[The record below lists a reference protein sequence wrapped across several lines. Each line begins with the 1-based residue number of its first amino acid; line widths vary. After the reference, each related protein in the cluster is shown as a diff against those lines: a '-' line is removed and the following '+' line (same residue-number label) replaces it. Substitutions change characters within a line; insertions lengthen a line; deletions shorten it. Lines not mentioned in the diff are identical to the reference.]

1 MPQMN
6 RDQRNA
12 AWQAANQ
19 WRARATQTQPTGLTG
34 SLKLLFTWLAFGALM
49 IVGVVLG
56 LFFLL
61 IGWAM
66 MPFMRHK
73 MKKRM
78 EQMRAQQAHDIG
90 GGYFNGHSQGHS
102 HGHASEHSSA
112 HSRPGHQDVLEGS
125 YEVKGDR

>member
-12 AWQAANQ
+12 AWQAAHQ
-19 WRARATQTQPTGLTG
+19 WRARATQTQPNGVMG
-34 SLKLLFTWLAFGALM
+34 SLKLLFTWLAFGLLM

-61 IGWAM
+61 VGWAM
-66 MPFMRHK
+66 MPFVRHK

-78 EQMRAQQAHDIG
+78 DQMRAQQAHDIG
-90 GGYFNGHSQGHS
+90 GSQS
-102 HGHASEHSSA
+102 ASSPESGRH
-112 HSRPGHQDVLEGS
+112 DVLEGH
-125 YEVKGDR
+125 YEIKNETSDRAPNDRP

>member
-19 WRARATQTQPTGLTG
+19 WRARATQTQPTGLAG
-34 SLKLLFTWLAFGALM
+34 GLKLLFTWLAFGALM
-49 IVGVVLG
+49 IVGVIFG

-78 EQMRAQQAHDIG
+78 EQMRAQQAQDIG
-90 GGYFNGHSQGHS
+90 GGYASHQASPHEASHS
-102 HGHASEHSSA
+102 A
-112 HSRPGHQDVLEGS
+112 RTGHQDVLEGH
-125 YEVKGDR
+125 YEVKDDR

>member
-19 WRARATQTQPTGLTG
+19 WRARAAQTQPTGLAG

-66 MPFMRHK
+66 MPFVRHK
-73 MKKRM
+73 MNKRM
-78 EQMRAQQAHDIG
+78 EQMRAQQAQDIG
-90 GGYFNGHSQGHS
+90 GGS
-102 HGHASEHSSA
+102 ASGSTST

-125 YEVKGDR
+125 YEVKDEQR

>member
-12 AWQAANQ
+12 AWQAAHQ
-19 WRARATQTQPTGLTG
+19 WRARATQTPPNGVMG
-34 SLKLLFTWLAFGALM
+34 SLKLLFTWLAFGLLM

-61 IGWAM
+61 VGWAM
-66 MPFMRHK
+66 MPFVRHK

-78 EQMRAQQAHDIG
+78 DQMRAQQAQDIG
-90 GGYFNGHSQGHS
+90 GSRSASSPGDGHH
-102 HGHASEHSSA
+102 
-112 HSRPGHQDVLEGS
+112 DVLEGH
-125 YEVKGDR
+125 YEIKNETADRPPNDRP

>member
-19 WRARATQTQPTGLTG
+19 WRARAAQTQPTGLAG

-66 MPFMRHK
+66 MPFVRHK

-78 EQMRAQQAHDIG
+78 EQMRAQQAQDIG
-90 GGYFNGHSQGHS
+90 GGYSNGST
-102 HGHASEHSSA
+102 SA
-112 HSRPGHQDVLEGS
+112 PNRPGHQDVLEGS
-125 YEVKGDR
+125 YEVKDER

>member
-12 AWQAANQ
+12 AWQAAQQ
-19 WRARATQTQPTGLTG
+19 WRTRAAQSQPGGLMG
-34 SLKLLFTWLAFGALM
+34 SLKLLLTWLAFGVLM
-49 IVGVVLG
+49 VVGVILG

-66 MPFMRHK
+66 MPFVRHK

-78 EQMRAQQAHDIG
+78 EQMRAEQAQDIG
-90 GGYFNGHSQGHS
+90 GGYAEPHTR
-102 HGHASEHSSA
+102 
-112 HSRPGHQDVLEGS
+112 SRQQDVLEGS
-125 YEVKGDR
+125 YEVKTHEDNKATPRD

>member
-19 WRARATQTQPTGLTG
+19 WRARAAQSQPTGFMG
-34 SLKLLFTWLAFGALM
+34 SVKLLLTWLAFGALM

-66 MPFMRHK
+66 MPFVRHK

-78 EQMRAQQAHDIG
+78 EQMRANQAQDIG
-90 GGYFNGHSQGHS
+90 GSHTYSENRPSQRD
-102 HGHASEHSSA
+102 AL
-112 HSRPGHQDVLEGS
+112 DGS
-125 YEVKGDR
+125 YEVKDDDSRS

>member
-78 EQMRAQQAHDIG
+78 EQMRAQQAQDIG
-90 GGYFNGHSQGHS
+90 GGYSQEHS
-102 HGHASEHSSA
+102 HGHASPSA
-112 HSRPGHQDVLEGS
+112 STHHRPGHQDVLEGN
-125 YEVKGDR
+125 YEVKDDR

>member
-1 MPQMN
+1 MPHMN

-12 AWQAANQ
+12 AWQAAHQ
-19 WRARATQTQPTGLTG
+19 WRARATRTQPNGVMG

-61 IGWAM
+61 VGWAM
-66 MPFMRHK
+66 MPFVRHK

-78 EQMRAQQAHDIG
+78 EQMRAQQAQDIG
-90 GGYFNGHSQGHS
+90 GNR
-102 HGHASEHSSA
+102 SESYSG
-112 HSRPGHQDVLEGS
+112 SRHQDVLEGQ
-125 YEVKGDR
+125 YEIKSETEKKADDGVR

>member
-19 WRARATQTQPTGLTG
+19 WRARATQTQPTGLMG

-49 IVGVVLG
+49 IVAVVFG

-78 EQMRAQQAHDIG
+78 EQMRAQQAQDIG
-90 GGYFNGHSQGHS
+90 GGYAS
-102 HGHASEHSSA
+102 HHASHHDTA
-112 HSRPGHQDVLEGS
+112 QRRPGHQDALEGS
-125 YEVKGDR
+125 YEVKDDR

>member
-19 WRARATQTQPTGLTG
+19 WRARAAQTQPTGLMG
-34 SLKLLFTWLAFGALM
+34 SFKLLLTWLAFGALM
-49 IVGVVLG
+49 IVGVLFG

-66 MPFMRHK
+66 MPFLRHK
-73 MKKRM
+73 LKKRM
-78 EQMRAQQAHDIG
+78 EQMRAQQAQDIG
-90 GGYFNGHSQGHS
+90 GGYASSQASS
-102 HGHASEHSSA
+102 HGRAN
-112 HSRPGHQDVLEGS
+112 HQDVLEGS
-125 YEVKGDR
+125 YEVKNSEVKSSNVKDER

>member
-12 AWQAANQ
+12 AWQAAHQ
-19 WRARATQTQPTGLTG
+19 WRARAAQSQPTGLMG
-34 SLKLLFTWLAFGALM
+34 SLKLLLTWLAFGVLM
-49 IVGVVLG
+49 VVGVVFG

-66 MPFMRHK
+66 MPFVRHK

-78 EQMRAQQAHDIG
+78 EQMRAEQAQDIG
-90 GGYFNGHSQGHS
+90 GGHAEPQPRQG
-102 HGHASEHSSA
+102 
-112 HSRPGHQDVLEGS
+112 PQDALEGS
-125 YEVKGDR
+125 FEVKEKATRD

>member
-19 WRARATQTQPTGLTG
+19 WRARATQTQPSGLLG
-34 SLKLLFTWLAFGALM
+34 SFKLLLTWLAFGALM

-66 MPFMRHK
+66 MPFVRHK

-78 EQMRAQQAHDIG
+78 EQMRAEQAHDIG
-90 GGYFNGHSQGHS
+90 GGYKGSQPPPNHYD
-102 HGHASEHSSA
+102 A
-112 HSRPGHQDVLEGS
+112 LEGS
-125 YEVKGDR
+125 YEVKDDGHRR

>member
-19 WRARATQTQPTGLTG
+19 WRARAAQTQPNGLAG

-66 MPFMRHK
+66 MPFVRHK

-78 EQMRAQQAHDIG
+78 EQLRAQQAQDIG
-90 GGYFNGHSQGHS
+90 GGYSQQ
-102 HGHASEHSSA
+102 GHASPQASPHR
-112 HSRPGHQDVLEGS
+112 RPDHQDALEGS
-125 YEVKGDR
+125 YEVKNDR

>member
-19 WRARATQTQPTGLTG
+19 WRAKATQARPSGFLG
-34 SLKLLFTWLAFGALM
+34 SLKLLFTWLAFGILL

-66 MPFMRHK
+66 MPFLRHK

-78 EQMRAQQAHDIG
+78 AQMRAEQAHDIG
-90 GGYFNGHSQGHS
+90 GGYAGARQPS
-102 HGHASEHSSA
+102 HHHDA
-112 HSRPGHQDVLEGS
+112 LEGS
-125 YEVKGDR
+125 YEVKDDHRAR

>member
-19 WRARATQTQPTGLTG
+19 WRARATQAQPTGLLG
-34 SLKLLFTWLAFGALM
+34 SFKLLFTWLAFGALM

-66 MPFMRHK
+66 MPFVRHK

-78 EQMRAQQAHDIG
+78 EQMRADQAQDIG
-90 GGYFNGHSQGHS
+90 GGYAGSPPQRNQHD
-102 HGHASEHSSA
+102 A
-112 HSRPGHQDVLEGS
+112 LEGS
-125 YEVKGDR
+125 YEVKEDIHRH

>member
-6 RDQRNA
+6 RNQRNA

-19 WRARATQTQPTGLTG
+19 WRARAAQSQPTGLMG
-34 SLKLLFTWLAFGALM
+34 SLKLLLTWLAFGVLM
-49 IVGVVLG
+49 VVGVVFG

-66 MPFMRHK
+66 MPFVRHK

-78 EQMRAQQAHDIG
+78 EQMRADQAQDIG
-90 GGYFNGHSQGHS
+90 GGYAEPQ
-102 HGHASEHSSA
+102 
-112 HSRPGHQDVLEGS
+112 SRQPPQDALEGS
-125 YEVKGDR
+125 FEVKEQTSRD

>member
-19 WRARATQTQPTGLTG
+19 WRARAAQTQPTGLAG

-49 IVGVVLG
+49 IVGVVFG

-78 EQMRAQQAHDIG
+78 EQMRAQQAQDIG
-90 GGYFNGHSQGHS
+90 GGYANE
-102 HGHASEHSSA
+102 HASASN
-112 HSRPGHQDVLEGS
+112 RPGHQDVLEGH
-125 YEVKGDR
+125 YEVKNDDIKEHR

>member
-1 MPQMN
+1 MPQIN

-19 WRARATQTQPTGLTG
+19 WRARATQTQASGVMG
-34 SLKLLFTWLAFGALM
+34 SLKLLLTWLAFGALM

-56 LFFLL
+56 LFLLL

-78 EQMRAQQAHDIG
+78 EQMRAQQAQDIG
-90 GGYFNGHSQGHS
+90 GGY
-102 HGHASEHSSA
+102 A
-112 HSRPGHQDVLEGS
+112 HSDNQDALEGS
-125 YEVKGDR
+125 FEVKDKH

>member
-19 WRARATQTQPTGLTG
+19 WRARAAQTQPTGLAG

-78 EQMRAQQAHDIG
+78 EQMRAQQAQDIG
-90 GGYFNGHSQGHS
+90 GGYS
-102 HGHASEHSSA
+102 HGNTSTN
-112 HSRPGHQDVLEGS
+112 SRPGHQDALEGHYKVKDS
-125 YEVKGDR
+125 EVKNDR

>member
-78 EQMRAQQAHDIG
+78 EQMRAQQAQDIG
-90 GGYFNGHSQGHS
+90 GGYY
-102 HGHASEHSSA
+102 HGHASPNASPDH
-112 HSRPGHQDVLEGS
+112 RPGHQDVLEGS
-125 YEVKGDR
+125 YEIKGDR

>member
-19 WRARATQTQPTGLTG
+19 WRARAAQTQPTGLAG
-34 SLKLLFTWLAFGALM
+34 GLKLLFTWLAFGALM
-49 IVGVVLG
+49 IVGVVFG

-73 MKKRM
+73 LKKRM
-78 EQMRAQQAHDIG
+78 EQMRAQQAQDIG
-90 GGYFNGHSQGHS
+90 GGYAAHQASPHETS
-102 HGHASEHSSA
+102 HNA
-112 HSRPGHQDVLEGS
+112 RPGHQDVLEGQ
-125 YEVKGDR
+125 YEVKDDR

>member
-1 MPQMN
+1 MEALMPQMN

-19 WRARATQTQPTGLTG
+19 WRARAAQTQPTGLAG

-78 EQMRAQQAHDIG
+78 EQMRAQQAQDIG
-90 GGYFNGHSQGHS
+90 GGYSPTN
-102 HGHASEHSSA
+102 
-112 HSRPGHQDVLEGS
+112 SRPGHQDALEGHYKVKDS
-125 YEVKGDR
+125 EVKNGR

>member
-19 WRARATQTQPTGLTG
+19 WRARAAQTQPTGVAG
-34 SLKLLFTWLAFGALM
+34 SLRLLLTWLAFGALM

-78 EQMRAQQAHDIG
+78 EQMRAQQAQDIG
-90 GGYFNGHSQGHS
+90 GGYSQGHSQGH
-102 HGHASEHSSA
+102 ASTHSSA
-112 HSRPGHQDVLEGS
+112 QNRPGHQDVLEGS
-125 YEVKGDR
+125 YEVKDDR

>member
-19 WRARATQTQPTGLTG
+19 WRARAAQTQPTGLTG
-34 SLKLLFTWLAFGALM
+34 GLKLLFTWLAFGALM
-49 IVGVVLG
+49 IVGVVFG

-78 EQMRAQQAHDIG
+78 EQMRAQQAQDIG
-90 GGYFNGHSQGHS
+90 GGYASYQASSHEASHS
-102 HGHASEHSSA
+102 A
-112 HSRPGHQDVLEGS
+112 RPGHQDVLEGH
-125 YEVKGDR
+125 YEVKDDR